1 MTWDVN
7 KAVTHLKNHAKS
19 QSQGYCAKYV
29 REAIQAGGISLWGP
43 RPNSAKDY
51 GRVLRDAGFTEY
63 SSVPPGGYK
72 AGDIAVIQNPDA
84 QHKHGHM
91 QMYSGSQWISDFK
104 QKNFWPG
111 SIYTEKKP
119 SYKIYR
125 ME

>member
-7 KAVTHLKNHAKS
+7 KAVTHLKNHAEPSSK
-19 QSQGYCAKYV
+19 GYCGKYV
-29 REAIQAGGISLWGP
+29 REAIEAGGIRLI
-43 RPNSAKDY
+43 RKNSAKDY
-51 GRVLRDAGFTEY
+51 GSSLNTAGFTEY

-72 AGDIAVIQNPDA
+72 AGDIAVIQEPDKK
-84 QHKHGHM
+84 HKHGHM

-104 QKNFWPG
+104 QDKFWPG
-111 SIYTEKKP
+111 SIYIKNTP

>member
-19 QSQGYCAKYV
+19 KSQGECGKYV
-29 REAIQAGGISLWGP
+29 REAIEAGGIRLI
-43 RPNSAKDY
+43 RKNSAKDY
-51 GRVLRDAGFTEY
+51 GSSLKTAGFTEY
-63 SSVPPGGYK
+63 SSVSPGGYK

-104 QKNFWPG
+104 QKDFWPG
-111 SIYTEKKP
+111 SIYTEKTP

>member
-19 QSQGYCAKYV
+19 KSQAECGKYV
-29 REAIQAGGISLWGP
+29 REAIEAGGIRLI
-43 RPNSAKDY
+43 RKNSAKDY
-51 GRVLRDAGFTEY
+51 GSSLNTAGFTEY